1 VLFAPG
7 DAGLAPAPAGVPDR
21 VPNEPLDAAHAR
33 PDDAS
38 DDLVSAN
45 GRFSEA
51 LERIER
57 ARGALYE
64 FHQLMG
70 GADAMLDDVVDG
82 LRSTGHEELA
92 ARVQE
97 ELVGRNV
104 VHGRWTFQLVEEFDD
119 GYYGTFRELE
129 RTVREATMA
138 GRRHVF
144 EAEMKQ
150 RRRTAGRPG
159 HEATPDRAAT

>member
-1 VLFAPG
+1 MISG
-7 DAGLAPAPAGVPDR
+7 DLGR
-21 VPNEPLDAAHAR
+21 VPTEPLDDLHAR
-33 PDDAS
+33 PAAVP
-38 DDLVSAN
+38 DDLVAAN
-45 GRFSEA
+45 GTFSEA

-82 LRSTGHEELA
+82 LRATGHADLA
-92 ARVQE
+92 DRVRD
-97 ELVGRNV
+97 ELVGHNV
-104 VHGRWTFQLVEEFDD
+104 IEGRWTFQLVEEFDD
-119 GYYGTFRELE
+119 GYYAAFRDLE
-129 RTVREATMA
+129 RTVRDRTMQ

-150 RRRTAGRPG
+150 RRRSAGHPD
-159 HEATPDRAAT
+159 HTATPSDG

>member
-1 VLFAPG
+1 MPPESV
-7 DAGLAPAPAGVPDR
+7 DA
-21 VPNEPLDAAHAR
+21 EHSR
-33 PDDAS
+33 PDGTPDE
-38 DDLVSAN
+38 LVAAN

-82 LRSTGHEELA
+82 LRATGHGDLA
-92 ARVQE
+92 DRVRDE
-97 ELVGRNV
+97 VIGGNV
-104 VHGRWTFQLVEEFDD
+104 AHGRWTFQLVEEFDD
-119 GYYGTFRELE
+119 GYYATFRDME
-129 RTVREATMA
+129 RTVREKTMG

-150 RRRTAGRPG
+150 QRRTHGRSG
-159 HEATPDRAAT
+159 HEALPPA